1 VTRPV
6 LRALSLTLLAL
17 LSCGG
22 LPARAAEHPGDLR
35 KFLERRE
42 ACDHWRGEAGYD
54 EVRQRDIARG
64 VCRACTGTDAEL
76 ARLKKKYKANPAAMD
91 LLDELE
97 DRIEHP
103 DKAAAKRFCRGLRQ
117 PIRP

>member
-1 VTRPV
+1 MTRPV
-6 LRALSLTLLAL
+6 LRAFSPILLAL
-17 LSCGG
+17 LLGG
-22 LPARAAEHPGDLR
+22 GWPARAAEHPGDLR

-42 ACDHWRGEAGYD
+42 QCDHWRGEAGYD
-54 EVRQRDIARG
+54 EVRQRDIDRG
-64 VCRACTGTDAEL
+64 VCRTCTGMDAEL

-103 DKAAAKRFCRGLRQ
+103 DKAATKRFCRGLRQ